1 MKRLLLLFLLCGSF
15 CQAKIW
21 TPSIIADHMVLQRNS
36 TAKLWGWSTQ
46 TNEDLKVFTS
56 WDEKETAIKV
66 DQGYWEVE
74 LETPEAGGPYEI
86 SIIGHENLSFKNIMI
101 GEVWI
106 CSGQSNMEWTPMMGL
121 DNATEEI
128 AAANFP
134 NIRFFSAPRKKAYHP
149 QDDIPGEWA
158 ECSPETMK
166 NFSSVAYF
174 FGRKLHKNLEIP
186 IGLID
191 SNWGGTNVEAWIP
204 EKQLEKDAE
213 LVAAAEKI
221 RRVPWWP
228 EETGVCYNAMIHPF
242 VKFNIA
248 GAIWYQGE
256 SNRVNAFSYYTSFPL
271 MINSWREAW
280 GKEFPFYFV
289 QIAPYDYKTELNI
302 DAAVVRDAQL
312 YTMLHV
318 KNTGM
323 AVTNDIGNLADI
335 HPQNKQDVGRRLA
348 LWALAKT
355 YGRTDVSYSGPIY
368 SSMEIKKKSIVL
380 SFDHAEGGLMKKG
393 DKLKEF
399 YIAGKDQVF
408 HKAEARIKGD
418 EIWVSSPKVNS
429 PKAVRFAFS
438 NKAEPNLFNK
448 AGLPASAFRT
458 DDWEI
463 KLK

>member
-1 MKRLLLLFLLCGSF
+1 MKRILLLFILCWSF

-21 TPSIIADHMVLQRNS
+21 TPSVISDHMVLQRNS
-36 TAKLWGWSTQ
+36 TAKLWGWSTN
-46 TNEDLKVFTS
+46 TNEELKIFTS
-56 WDEKETAIKV
+56 WDEKETATKV

-74 LETPEAGGPYEI
+74 LATPEAGGPYEI

-106 CSGQSNMEWTPMMGL
+106 CSGQSNMEWTPLMGL
-121 DNATEEI
+121 DNAEEEI

-134 NIRFFSAPRKKAYHP
+134 NIRFFTAPKRKSDHP
-149 QDDIPGEWA
+149 QDDIPAEWA

-174 FGRKLHKNLEIP
+174 FGRKLHKNLEVP
-186 IGLID
+186 IGLINT
-191 SNWGGTNVEAWIP
+191 NWGGTNVEVWIP
-204 EKQLEKDAE
+204 QDRFVKDEA
-213 LVAAAEKI
+213 LVRAAEKI

-228 EETGVCYNAMIHPF
+228 EEVGVCYNAMIHPF
-242 VKFNIA
+242 IKFNIA

-256 SNRVNAFSYYTSFPL
+256 SNRVNAFSYYKSFPL
-271 MINSWREAW
+271 MIESWRDLW
-280 GKEFPFYFV
+280 DKEFPFYFA
-289 QIAPYDYKTELNI
+289 QIAPFNYKSKLNI

-312 YTMLHV
+312 YTMLNV
-318 KNTGM
+318 PNTGM

-335 HPQNKQDVGRRLA
+335 HPQNKQDVGKRLA

-355 YGRTDVSYSGPIY
+355 YGRTDVTFSGPIY
-368 SSMEIKKKSIVL
+368 SSMEIRKNSIVL
-380 SFDHAEGGLMKKG
+380 SFDHVGGGLMKKG
-393 DKLKEF
+393 DELKEF
-399 YIAGKDQVF
+399 YIAGKDKVF

-418 EIWVSSPKVNS
+418 KIWVSSSKVNS
-429 PKAVRFAFS
+429 PHAVRFAFS
-438 NKAEPNLFNK
+438 NKAEPNLFNR

-463 KLK
+463 ILN